1 MSALPLPIGLDEN
14 PERTGGGLHPWLDPI
29 ACDRARL
36 ARDARFDGRFFTGV
50 LTTRIYCRPIC
61 PVRPA
66 RSEHVRFFP
75 SAAAAEQAGFRPCLR
90 CRPELAP
97 GLPMRSGAAG
107 VITRALDLLHRGFL
121 DEHRVEDLGE
131 AVGVGSRHLNR
142 LFDRH
147 LGAPPGVIARTRRV
161 QTAKLLLSETTLPI
175 TAIAFAAGFAS
186 IRRFNAAFVET
197 YGSAPSHIRRASPR
211 RFPSEHTITLRLG
224 FRAPLNWPLLQAL
237 LEAEAT
243 PGVEEVNRRAYRRT
257 VLVNGFPGWLEA
269 GPVDRGD
276 YLKLSLAL
284 PEYSHLRD
292 VLAQVRRMFDLDAD
306 PMRIAQQLVHE
317 PIVGP
322 LIRTWPGVR
331 LPGSWD
337 GFEVAVRALV
347 AKYVA
352 AARVNEIM
360 ARLVRTY
367 GRRVGREPAH
377 LFPTPQ
383 VLANAQPSSALPQ
396 PLARDIG
403 CLAKATAGKAIRFDA
418 SMAFADLATNLRRI
432 ANVGAPE
439 AHWIAMRTLGEPDA
453 GPFDPGERGE
463 SWRPWRSYVAALQ
476 SYVRLQGGNSC

>member
-1 MSALPLPIGLDEN
+1 MSALPLPVGREEN
-14 PERTGGGLHPWLDPI
+14 PERTGGDLHPWLDPA

-97 GLPMRSGAAG
+97 GLPMESGAAG

-121 DEHRVEDLGE
+121 DEHRVEDLGT
-131 AVGVGSRHLNR
+131 AAGVGSRHLTR

-161 QTAKLLLSETTLPI
+161 QMAKLLLSETTLPI

-197 YGSAPSHIRRASPR
+197 YGSAPSHIRRTPPR
-211 RFPSEHTITLRLG
+211 RSLNDHTITLRLG

-243 PGVEEVNRRAYRRT
+243 PGVEQVDRRAYRRT
-257 VLVNGFPGWLEA
+257 VLVNGLPGWLEA
-269 GPVDRGD
+269 GPADRGD

-306 PMRIAQQLVHE
+306 PMRITQQLEHE
-317 PIVGP
+317 PIAGP
-322 LIRTWPGVR
+322 LIRNLAGCAA
-331 LPGSWD
+331 SWELGWLRD
-337 GFEVAVRALV
+337 RRA
-347 AKYVA
+347 
-352 AARVNEIM
+352 
-360 ARLVRTY
+360 
-367 GRRVGREPAH
+367 
-377 LFPTPQ
+377 
-383 VLANAQPSSALPQ
+383 
-396 PLARDIG
+396 
-403 CLAKATAGKAIRFDA
+403 
-418 SMAFADLATNLRRI
+418 
-432 ANVGAPE
+432 
-439 AHWIAMRTLGEPDA
+439 
-453 GPFDPGERGE
+453 
-463 SWRPWRSYVAALQ
+463 
-476 SYVRLQGGNSC
+476 

>member
-1 MSALPLPIGLDEN
+1 MSALPLPVGRDEN
-14 PERTGGGLHPWLDPI
+14 PERTGGDLHPWLDPA

-75 SAAAAEQAGFRPCLR
+75 SAAAAEHAGFRPCLR

-97 GLPMRSGAAG
+97 DLPMESGAAG

-121 DEHRVEDLGE
+121 DEHRVEDLGT
-131 AVGVGSRHLNR
+131 AAGVGSRHLTR

-161 QTAKLLLSETTLPI
+161 QMAKLLLSETTLPI

-197 YGSAPSHIRRASPR
+197 YGSAPSHIRRTPPR
-211 RFPSEHTITLRLG
+211 RSLNDHTITLRLG

-243 PGVEEVNRRAYRRT
+243 PGVEQVDRRAYRRT
-257 VLVNGFPGWLEA
+257 VLVNGLPGWLEA
-269 GPVDRGD
+269 GPADRGD

-306 PMRIAQQLVHE
+306 PMRITQQLEHE
-317 PIVGP
+317 PIAGP

-337 GFEVAVRALV
+337 GFEIAVRSVV
-347 AKYVA
+347 ARHVA
-352 AARVNEIM
+352 AARVSEIM
-360 ARLVRTY
+360 GRLVRAY
-367 GRRVGREPAH
+367 GRRIGRDPAY
-377 LFPTPQ
+377 LFPPPQ
-383 VLANAQPSSALPQ
+383 VLAKARPSSALSQ
-396 PLARDIG
+396 PLAADIR
-403 CLAKATAGKAIRFDA
+403 CLAKAAVGKAIRFDA
-418 SMAFADLATNLRRI
+418 SMAFADLAASLRRI
-432 ANVGAPE
+432 ARLGAAE
-439 AHWIAMRTLGEPDA
+439 ARWIAMRTLGEPDA
-453 GPFDPGERGE
+453 ALFDGRERGD
-463 SWRPWRSYVAALQ
+463 SWRPWRSYVAVLQ
-476 SYVRLQGGNSC
+476 SYVKLQ